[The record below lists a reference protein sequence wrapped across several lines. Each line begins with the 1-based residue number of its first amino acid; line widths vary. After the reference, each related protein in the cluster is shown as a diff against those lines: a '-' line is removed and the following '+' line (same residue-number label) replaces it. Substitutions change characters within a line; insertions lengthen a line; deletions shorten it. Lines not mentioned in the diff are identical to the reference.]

1 MFYGNIQPTW
11 LASKILLVWL
21 VVHAYYKELL
31 AEDRTSFITNETITG
46 VTTIEEKSIT
56 VTTEEVETAVEKL
69 KIGKAVGPGN
79 ILAEL
84 LKNTH
89 QKL

>member
-1 MFYGNIQPTW
+1 
-11 LASKILLVWL
+11 
-21 VVHAYYKELL
+21 
-31 AEDRTSFITNETITG
+31 

-84 LKNTH
+84 LKNTP